1 MKIGIKFAIY
11 ILLIII
17 ELLLYTIAIII
28 SILSS
33 KLIKILFYINL
44 TLLFFTAI
52 YPLIIICIFFISKK
66 KLFNSKVYKFLIPS
80 NVVLNA
86 MLYFSIEIIHFYNYQ
101 GFSTF
106 INNCPFTLTSDLYSN
121 NSSHFEK
128 KRCELYNIYNNSRY
142 KYQYICS
149 YNPYDDLKDE
159 KTKDGLQKIQCVPK
173 VNDINNFEI
182 IDQFTQIYQD
192 MNISQLF
199 YCNLVEMPIKNDF
212 IPEKDCNNKVPLH
225 NKFNFLFQISSMIAT
240 IFKNLYKDLMVHMI
254 KRIEYEIL
262 IEIQNYLRKE
272 EDNCSTDNDESN
284 SNNASF
290 IEEDEINVIVENN
303 SVHNIDMNITDL
315 VENEQ
320 KEKQD

>member
-1 MKIGIKFAIY
+1 MPIYKMVY
-11 ILLIII
+11 ILN
-17 ELLLYTIAIII
+17 
-28 SILSS
+28 
-33 KLIKILFYINL
+33 NL

-149 YNPYDDLKDE
+149 YNPYEDLKNE
-159 KTKDGLQKIQCVPK
+159 KTKDGLQKMQCLQK
-173 VNDINNFEI
+173 INNQDNFKL
-182 IDQFTQIYQD
+182 IDEFTKIYQK

-199 YCNLVEMPIKNDF
+199 YCNRIDIPIKNEF
-212 IPEKDCNNKVPLH
+212 IPEKYCNNGENLNLKVHIL
-225 NKFNFLFQISSMIAT
+225 LQISNMIAT
-240 IFKNLYKDLMVHMI
+240 IFNLLFIDLIKYMQ
-254 KRIEYEIL
+254 KRIENEIL
-262 IEIQNYLRKE
+262 NEIERIIREK

-284 SNNASF
+284 SNNVSF
-290 IEEDEINVIVENN
+290 IEEDEINMIVENN